1 MTTLRAEDGG
11 PALTRP
17 ETHADTGVDAV
28 AEPGRPATP
37 LGRLSRALRHEWT
50 LASLAGIA
58 LAVLMTW
65 PTVLHLGSTVPKDL
79 PDPMLQAWQLA
90 WSGHAVTHDPL
101 GLWHSNTF
109 YPARY
114 TFALSD
120 TLLGYLPANV
130 IGVGPGAAVVRY
142 NVLFLAACAAAFTG
156 GYALLRQ
163 LGAGRVGAMV
173 AALAFA
179 WAPWRYSQT
188 GHLNIMST
196 GGIALAFAMLLRGH
210 GWSPRDGYR
219 PERVR
224 PWWAFAGWLV
234 AAWQISLGFGIGVPF
249 GYALGGC
256 VAVGLG
262 AWLARRWRPP
272 RRLVLTDLAGMLVF
286 GAVSV
291 FMMYPYLRLLRQ
303 YPQAR
308 IDLRGVASFSP
319 PALGF
324 LVAPE
329 DSLLWG
335 APHTELRS
343 RLGWWPE
350 MTMLPGYT
358 IYALAVLGLFVSIWS
373 VRHRIV
379 LAMATVACMLCSL
392 GTQGPH
398 GGLPY
403 RVLYH
408 LPGFD
413 GLRTPGRL
421 VLWTTLL
428 LGILAAGSV
437 TAIGGG
443 TRRLPRLAMLVAL
456 ALVFVEGL
464 NKMPVAQVPREPAG
478 FAAAGG
484 PMLVLP
490 TDLSS
495 DKTYM
500 LWSTDGFP
508 LLVNGG
514 SSFNAPGLDPIR
526 AAAEHFPDPASVGML
541 RRIGVRHV
549 VVLRKE
555 AAGTRY
561 AGAVDGSTGELGLTR
576 EERGDLVVYTL
587 TP

>member
-1 MTTLRAEDGG
+1 VTSLPKEEVAVPADAADAADAALAADPPAASTDRGRIVGLLRN
-11 PALTRP
+11 
-17 ETHADTGVDAV
+17 
-28 AEPGRPATP
+28 
-37 LGRLSRALRHEWT
+37 EWT
-50 LASLAGIA
+50 LASLAGLA
-58 LAVLMTW
+58 LAILMTW

-101 GLWHSNTF
+101 HLWHSNTF

-114 TFALSD
+114 TFAFSD
-120 TLLGYLPANV
+120 TLLGYLPANL
-130 IGVGPGAAVVRY
+130 IGTGPVAAVVRY
-142 NVLFLAACAAAFTG
+142 NVLFLNACAMAFTG
-156 GYALLRQ
+156 AYALLRQ
-163 LGAGRVGAMV
+163 LGASRIAASV
-173 AALAFA
+173 AGLAFA

-224 PWWAFAGWLV
+224 PGWALAGWLV
-234 AAWQISLGFGIGVPF
+234 AAWQIALGFGIGVPF
-249 GYALGGC
+249 AYALGGS
-256 VAVGLG
+256 VALGYGVGLVRG
-262 AWLARRWRPP
+262 WRPP
-272 RRLVLTDLAGMLVF
+272 RRLVSANVAGVAAFL
-286 GAVSV
+286 AVSV
-291 FMMYPYLRLLRQ
+291 FMMYPYLRVIHE

-308 IDLRGVASFSP
+308 IGMRGVASFSP
-319 PALGF
+319 PALGL

-335 APHTELRS
+335 SLHHGLRG

-358 IYALAVLGLFVSIWS
+358 IYALAALGLFVSVWR
-373 VRHRIV
+373 VWLRAL
-379 LAMATVACMLCSL
+379 LAVAAVACMLCSL
-392 GTQGPH
+392 GTLGPH
-398 GGLPY
+398 HGLPY
-403 RVLYH
+403 RVIYH

-428 LGILAAGSV
+428 LCVLAAGAV
-437 TAIGGG
+437 TAVARRGGW
-443 TRRLPRLAMLVAL
+443 LPRTVTLVVL
-456 ALVFVEGL
+456 ALVFAEGL
-464 NKMPVAQVPREPAG
+464 NKMPVAQVPAEPAG
-478 FAAAGG
+478 YTAVSG

-500 LWSTDGFP
+500 MWSTDGFP
-508 LLVNGG
+508 ALVNGG

-526 AAAEHFPDPASVGML
+526 AVAEHFPDAVSVAEL

-549 VVLRKE
+549 VVLRHE
-555 AAGTRY
+555 VAGTPY
-561 AGAVDGSTGELGLTR
+561 AGAANGPTDALGLTR
-576 EERGDLVVYTL
+576 EEKGGLIIYTL
-587 TP
+587 AS

>member
-1 MTTLRAEDGG
+1 MTSLPKEEE
-11 PALTRP
+11 LTAP
-17 ETHADTGVDAV
+17 EAA
-28 AEPGRPATP
+28 ATP
-37 LGRLSRALRHEWT
+37 ADRTPRRNKVTSLLRHEWI
-50 LASLAGIA
+50 LASLAGLA
-58 LAVLMTW
+58 LAILMTW

-101 GLWHSNTF
+101 RLWHSNTF
-109 YPARY
+109 FPARY
-114 TFALSD
+114 TFAFSD

-130 IGVGPGAAVVRY
+130 IGAGPVAAVIRY
-142 NVLFLAACAAAFTG
+142 NVLFLIACAMAFTG
-156 GYALLRQ
+156 AYALLRQ
-163 LGAGRVGAMV
+163 LGTSRV
-173 AALAFA
+173 AASVAGLAFA

-224 PWWAFAGWLV
+224 PGWALAGWLV

-249 GYALGGC
+249 AYLLGVAVALGYGI
-256 VAVGLG
+256 GLLRG
-262 AWLARRWRPP
+262 WRPP
-272 RRLVLTDLAGMLVF
+272 RRLVYANLAGVVAFL
-286 GAVSV
+286 AVSL
-291 FMMYPYLRLLRQ
+291 FMMYPYLRVIHE

-308 IDLRGVASFSP
+308 IDMRGVASFSP

-335 APHTELRS
+335 SLHGGLRG

-358 IYALAVLGLFVSIWS
+358 IYALAALGLFVSVWR
-373 VRHRIV
+373 VWLRAV
-379 LAMATVACMLCSL
+379 LAAATAACMLCSL

-398 GGLPY
+398 YGLPY

-428 LGILAAGSV
+428 LCVLAGGAV
-437 TAIGGG
+437 TAIGRRGG
-443 TRRLPRLAMLVAL
+443 WVPRVATLFVL
-456 ALVFVEGL
+456 ALVFAEGL
-464 NKMPVAQVPREPAG
+464 NKMPVARVPAEPAG
-478 FAAAGG
+478 YAAVGG

-490 TDLSS
+490 TDLSN

-500 LWSTDGFP
+500 MWSTDGFP
-508 LLVNGG
+508 ALVNGG
-514 SSFNAPGLDPIR
+514 SSFNAPDLDQIR
-526 AAAEHFPDPASVGML
+526 TVTGHFPDAASVAAL
-541 RRIGVRHV
+541 RKIGVRHV
-549 VVLRKE
+549 VVVRDKV
-555 AAGTRY
+555 AGTPY
-561 AGAVDGSTGELGLTR
+561 AGAVNGPTSGLGLTR
-576 EERGDLVVYTL
+576 EETGDLVVYTL
-587 TP
+587 PVTR